1 MTEYNRNTKAG
12 PFLKDTG
19 LLFIIIIIIIIIG
32 VLLLYNIVL
41 VSAVQ

>member
-19 LLFIIIIIIIIIG
+19 LLFIIIIIIIIG

>member
-19 LLFIIIIIIIIIG
+19 LLFIIIIIIIG

>member
-19 LLFIIIIIIIIIG
+19 LLFIIIIIIIIG
-32 VLLLYNIVL
+32 VLLLYNIEL